1 MTPMEAGYL
10 AIQLKKARKSKKPYF
25 FWFVREGQDGKPVLV
40 VERKAEE
47 AKTKGK
53 RAKAT
58 AKNNKHVEGRIE
70 ALDGG
75 KVGFYGEGQ
84 VTSTQ
89 MGRDFREKL
98 AKVKELKPIAEL
110 FKGAEIGDLADAP
123 SMAEEDEDVRKA
135 AGRMSTQ
142 EDDEDEDTS
151 DDGPTKADWVRESG
165 AAKELYLAIKA
176 KFGEESEPFL
186 KIKEAQ
192 QAAISAK
199 NKSFAEG
206 IAALA
211 SLMAMGRTLLG
222 LEVPPAWNWEEVG
235 ANLQMAKKATK
246 PFWFWFCRQGEDDL
260 PILIVERKAQE
271 MRTKGKDARRVA
283 QKKKAI
289 SGWIAKNDKGDLVFY
304 AEGDELPFTQVERD
318 FKQKLAGLAALST
331 VAPLLRGATFITI
344 DTTME
349 RPPEDP
355 DEDEVSG
362 PGSPSGK
369 TAPGTEDKT
378 APRTELDSQAPDAP
392 IELVRERL
400 GKEQDEAIKELLTKD
415 TPESLRYPTLL
426 GLWNESI
433 VAFAND
439 VNRLVDEVE
448 GSPTLQSMP
457 QGKETIALIESLEE
471 FYTEL
476 GEPLDEALEDL
487 AKTGDE
493 SKEPVVRKLAES
505 ALKQFKSKPELEK
518 LEKTSLGSP
527 ALYSKQVSFFETLIT
542 SLS

>member
-1 MTPMEAGYL
+1 MTPMEAGYV
-10 AIQLKKARKSKKPYF
+10 AIQLKKARKSKKPYY
-25 FWFVREGQDGKPVLV
+25 FWFVREGQDGQPVLV
-40 VERKAEE
+40 VERKSEE

-53 RAKAT
+53 RAKAN

-84 VTSTQ
+84 VTTTQ

-98 AKVKELKPIAEL
+98 AKVKELKPLAEL

-135 AGRMSTQ
+135 AGRMSAK
-142 EDDEDEDTS
+142 EDDEDETS
-151 DDGPTKADWVRESG
+151 EEGPTKADWIRESG
-165 AAKELYLAIKA
+165 AAKELYLAIKE
-176 KFGEESEPFL
+176 KFGEESEPF
-186 KIKEAQ
+186 KQIKEAQ

-199 NKSFAEG
+199 NRSFAEG

-222 LEVPPAWNWEEVG
+222 QDVPPAWNWEEVG

-289 SGWIAKNDKGDLVFY
+289 SGWIAKNDKNEMVFF
-304 AEGDELPFTQVERD
+304 AEGDDLPFAQVERD
-318 FKQKLAGLAALST
+318 FKQKLAGIDALST
-331 VAPLLRGATFITI
+331 VAPILRGATFVTI
-344 DTTME
+344 DTTMT

-355 DEDEVSG
+355 DEDLTSG
-362 PGSPSGK
+362 PSTPSDK

-378 APRTELDSQAPDAP
+378 APRTELDSQSPDAP

-400 GKEQDEAIKELLTKD
+400 GKEQDKAIKELLTKD
-415 TPESLRYPTLL
+415 TPESLRYPALL

-433 VAFAND
+433 IAFAND

-448 GSPTLQSMP
+448 NSTTLQSMP
-457 QGKETIALIESLEE
+457 EGKKTIELIESLED

-487 AKTGDE
+487 IKTKDE
-493 SKEPVVRKLAES
+493 TKEPAVRKLAES